1 MENVLAPYRP
11 QLLSIFRI
19 MAGLLILQYGTAKIW
34 DFRRFRR
41 SRMWPPVSGQRG
53 TPG

>member
-19 MAGLLILQYGTAKIW
+19 MAGLIVLQYGTAKILG
-34 DFRRFRR
+34 FPAVPAFANVP
-41 SRMWPPVSGQRG
+41 SVSGQCGMRA
-53 TPG
+53 